1 MFYGAAF
8 GNNPT
13 KVILTTFCQQI
24 IPCIVMP
31 ISGNCKVTLLNVCGK
46 TSSALMV
53 TPKTFC
59 EMEKAARATCVSV
72 PWLLSGTIHFCIN
85 CTVLQLT
92 PRIVWAC
99 PEATWD
105 LWHDGKL
112 YCKKL
117 PLVLHFQ
124 SWNNPD
130 SGGMCRC
137 VCLIMGLV
145 AYGLKLTSLYWA
157 SSLWHYNCRGWW
169 HTCSTANSAKS
180 STEKSGGRH
189 SPLFPKT
196 YKCIL
201 RISNLFC
208 YFEQLEVVLLNI
220 FSFFL
225 QL

>member
-1 MFYGAAF
+1 ME
-8 GNNPT
+8 
-13 KVILTTFCQQI
+13 VILTTFCQQI

-53 TPKTFC
+53 TLETCC

-85 CTVLQLT
+85 CTVLHLT

-105 LWHDGKL
+105 LWHDAKL

-124 SWNNPD
+124 LLDN
-130 SGGMCRC
+130 RRYVQ
-137 VCLIMGLV
+137 VCLTH
-145 AYGLKLTSLYWA
+145 YGLSG
-157 SSLWHYNCRGWW
+157 LWLK
-169 HTCSTANSAKS
+169 AD
-180 STEKSGGRH
+180 
-189 SPLFPKT
+189 FF
-196 YKCIL
+196 IL
-201 RISNLFC
+201 G
-208 YFEQLEVVLLNI
+208 
-220 FSFFL
+220 FFVMTL
-225 QL
+225 QLQGMVTHLQYCLYCHIKHRKIRR